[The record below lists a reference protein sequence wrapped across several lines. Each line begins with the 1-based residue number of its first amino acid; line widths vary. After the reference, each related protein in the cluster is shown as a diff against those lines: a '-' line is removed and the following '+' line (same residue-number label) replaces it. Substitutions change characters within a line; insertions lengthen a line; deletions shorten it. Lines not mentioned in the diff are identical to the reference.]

1 MNITRVFDRLKERD
15 GQLDLSELELTDEDL
30 SAVALVEGVRDLSIG
45 QNPLITIDGLRAL
58 AQLGTTL
65 EGLHLWELPIDD
77 RWLRVLPTLFPRLK
91 QLSFGGEDLIAVS
104 SEGLQALAELT
115 CLEAVTTDD
124 DDHAEELQRLYP
136 GLKVEF

>member
-1 MNITRVFDRLKERD
+1 MRGDD
-15 GQLDLSELELTDEDL
+15 GQLDLSELDLTDEDL
-30 SAVALVEGVRDLSIG
+30 SAVALVDGIRYLSIG

-77 RWLRVLPTLFPRLK
+77 RWLRVMPTLFPRLK

-104 SEGLQALAELT
+104 SEGFHSLKDFPCLQHVITDNNYADELR
-115 CLEAVTTDD
+115 
-124 DDHAEELQRLYP
+124 RLYP
-136 GLKVEF
+136 GLKVEG